1 MDATKVRFRRFREGD
16 EAAVLRILQENG
28 AATSLDEWAWK
39 FPPESGGR
47 TIVLGECD
55 GEALTVCAGV
65 PAVLEIDGHDHQGL
79 RLVDILGPP
88 SASGLLESSVGAF
101 AKEFGAAGG
110 FSPIL
115 RFAAHER
122 EMSGAG
128 SLGETVD
135 VGSPFACLRRR
146 GPVRSSLR
154 RRLYRAQPARD
165 WEPRLDELWYRVR
178 HRYPATVIRDADYAL
193 RRFAGHPSS
202 PYRRLL
208 VLPRFSSRAV
218 AFAVFRTDGGACR
231 WADLVWDD
239 DHPGA
244 LDRLGRISSGLA
256 EGGNEEIWIAGD
268 PVARARLESIGFAE
282 PARSTCPALAV
293 RSFDE
298 EIDGSGL
305 VGRLYLTM
313 ADTDEV

>member
-1 MDATKVRFRRFREGD
+1 
-16 EAAVLRILQENG
+16 
-28 AATSLDEWAWK
+28 
-39 FPPESGGR
+39 
-47 TIVLGECD
+47 
-55 GEALTVCAGV
+55 
-65 PAVLEIDGHDHQGL
+65 
-79 RLVDILGPP
+79 
-88 SASGLLESSVGAF
+88 
-101 AKEFGAAGG
+101 
-110 FSPIL
+110 
-115 RFAAHER
+115 
-122 EMSGAG
+122 
-128 SLGETVD
+128 
-135 VGSPFACLRRR
+135 
-146 GPVRSSLR
+146 
-154 RRLYRAQPARD
+154 
-165 WEPRLDELWYRVR
+165 
-178 HRYPATVIRDADYAL
+178 
-193 RRFAGHPSS
+193 
-202 PYRRLL
+202 
-208 VLPRFSSRAV
+208 V

-305 VGRLYLTM
+305 LGRLYLTM